1 MVTMV
6 GRGAQAAQRPA
17 VGIRPT
23 GGTVAAVS
31 DSQGIEADQVTA
43 WFEANVDGVRPPLS
57 FELIAGGRPNLP
69 FGVTDDAGRQW
80 ALRRPPLGSV
90 LASAHD
96 VGREHKIIS
105 ALGPTDVPVPPA
117 AGNCTDDG
125 VTGAPFYVMEFV
137 DGLVVRDDDA
147 AEADLDEDARRRVA
161 ENMVDV
167 LATIHAQDPDA
178 IGLGDLGKR
187 EGYIERQLRRW
198 KGQWEQA
205 KMRELPAL
213 DEAHERL
220 AASVPEQGPAALV
233 HGDYRLDNMI
243 ISPQGDVNAVLDWEL
258 CTLGDPLADVGLL
271 SVYWDRPYGGSP
283 GRVPGFPTIEELNA
297 RYAERSGRSLE
308 NLDFYVAFGSWKLAA
323 IIEGVYARYKAGAY
337 GESDPEIEE
346 LPAAA
351 EQLAESALQK
361 TR

>member
-1 MVTMV
+1 MV
-6 GRGAQAAQRPA
+6 GRTAGPGQRPA
-17 VGIRPT
+17 VGIAPT

-31 DSQGIEADQVTA
+31 APQGIDAAKVTA
-43 WFEANVDGVRPPLS
+43 WFEANVDGVTPPLS
-57 FELIAGGRPNLP
+57 FELIAGGRSNLT
-69 FGVTDDAGRQW
+69 FRVTDDAGRQW
-80 ALRRPPLGSV
+80 ALRRPPLSSV

-105 ALGPTDVPVPPA
+105 ALAPTDVPVAPTP
-117 AGNCTDDG
+117 GMCTDED

-147 AEADLDEDARRRVA
+147 ARADLDEAGRRRAA

-198 KGQWEQA
+198 KGQWEQS

-337 GESDPEIEE
+337 GDSDPEIEN
-346 LPAAA
+346 LPSAA

>member
-1 MVTMV
+1 VSAPKGIDAEKVT
-6 GRGAQAAQRPA
+6 
-17 VGIRPT
+17 
-23 GGTVAAVS
+23 
-31 DSQGIEADQVTA
+31 E
-43 WFEANVDGVRPPLS
+43 WFGDNIDGVTPPLT
-57 FELIAGGRPNLP
+57 FELIAGGRSNLT
-69 FGVTDDAGRQW
+69 FRVTDDAGGKW

-96 VGREHKIIS
+96 VGREHRIIS
-105 ALGPTDVPVPPA
+105 ALGPTDVPVAPA
-117 AGNCTDDG
+117 AGNCTDEN
-125 VTGAPFYVMEFV
+125 VIGAPFYVMEFV
-137 DGLVVRDDDA
+137 DGLVLRDDDA
-147 AEADLDEDARRRVA
+147 ARADLDEAARRRAA

-167 LATIHAQDPDA
+167 LATIHAQDPDEV
-178 IGLGDLGKR
+178 GLGDLGKR

-213 DEAHERL
+213 DEAHDRL
-220 AASVPEQGPAALV
+220 AASIPEQGPAAIV

-243 ISPQGDVNAVLDWEL
+243 VSPQGDVNAVLDWEI

-271 SVYWDRPYGGSP
+271 AVYWDRPYGGSP
-283 GRVPGFPTIEELNA
+283 ANVPGFPSIDELTA
-297 RYAERSGRSLE
+297 RYAEKSGRSLAD
-308 NLDFYVAFGSWKLAA
+308 LDFYVAFGSWKLAA

-351 EQLAESALQK
+351 EQLSESALQK